1 VHQTVVD
8 VVVDQRLLCRGD
20 SAFDGV
26 ELLGE
31 LYARAAGLHHA
42 YYVPQVPFGPF
53 EALDYVR
60 VGLMDDMN
68 HRV

>member
-1 VHQTVVD
+1 
-8 VVVDQRLLCRGD
+8 
-20 SAFDGV
+20 V